1 MIQLTHTHTFQ
12 VQHCRKFYQD
22 DTSCV
27 SLLRSQSSD
36 FFCYIFLLWYC
47 CSMARLRQH
56 KCHLYAERAH
66 ISTFH
71 MTHIWQLATHG
82 CFEFKIFKLGLQVSK
97 IRPDSGNFLSF
108 IHPPPPLKKK
118 ICNNTFI
125 LLKKK
130 IYKKMHQRPKQ
141 IENEVSDLWHWLH
154 WLQVCIL

>member
-1 MIQLTHTHTFQ
+1 
-12 VQHCRKFYQD
+12 
-22 DTSCV
+22 
-27 SLLRSQSSD
+27 
-36 FFCYIFLLWYC
+36 
-47 CSMARLRQH
+47 MARLRQH

-97 IRPDSGNFLSF
+97 IQADSGNFLSF
-108 IHPPPPLKKK
+108 IPFPPPKKK

-130 IYKKMHQRPKQ
+130 ITKKCINVRSKLRTKSAICGIGCTGCRCAYYNFFFFTHIIHFYQRTSGSPK
-141 IENEVSDLWHWLH
+141 LH
-154 WLQVCIL
+154 ISMYVTQKC